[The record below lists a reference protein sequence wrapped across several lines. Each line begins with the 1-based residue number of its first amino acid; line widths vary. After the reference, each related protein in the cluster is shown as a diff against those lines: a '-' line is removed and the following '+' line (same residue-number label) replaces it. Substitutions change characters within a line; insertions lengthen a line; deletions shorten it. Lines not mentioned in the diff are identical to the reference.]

1 MLGIVFAFAALFVVL
16 PLVFAVLVMAGAAL
30 SGVAVLLVS
39 GVHAGKG
46 ILIGIVLGYLL
57 FRAYRKNRTAAAMEE
72 DKQRI
77 TLIGDLRFEAWGFAF
92 HPFVHLRRRRGVEPE
107 VVGSGHRAH
116 MGSEALTIDH

>member
-1 MLGIVFAFAALFVVL
+1 MLGIVFAFAALFVAL

-57 FRAYRKNRTAAAMEE
+57 FRAYRKNRTAAVMEE
-72 DKQRI
+72 
-77 TLIGDLRFEAWGFAF
+77 
-92 HPFVHLRRRRGVEPE
+92 V
-107 VVGSGHRAH
+107 
-116 MGSEALTIDH
+116 

>member
-30 SGVAVLLVS
+30 SGVAVLLIS

-72 DKQRI
+72 
-77 TLIGDLRFEAWGFAF
+77 
-92 HPFVHLRRRRGVEPE
+92 V
-107 VVGSGHRAH
+107 
-116 MGSEALTIDH
+116 

>member
-30 SGVAVLLVS
+30 SGVTVLLVS

-72 DKQRI
+72 
-77 TLIGDLRFEAWGFAF
+77 
-92 HPFVHLRRRRGVEPE
+92 V
-107 VVGSGHRAH
+107 
-116 MGSEALTIDH
+116 

>member
-30 SGVAVLLVS
+30 SGVALLLVS

-72 DKQRI
+72 
-77 TLIGDLRFEAWGFAF
+77 
-92 HPFVHLRRRRGVEPE
+92 V
-107 VVGSGHRAH
+107 
-116 MGSEALTIDH
+116 

>member
-46 ILIGIVLGYLL
+46 ILIGIVLGYLF

-72 DKQRI
+72 
-77 TLIGDLRFEAWGFAF
+77 
-92 HPFVHLRRRRGVEPE
+92 V
-107 VVGSGHRAH
+107 
-116 MGSEALTIDH
+116 

>member
-57 FRAYRKNRTAAAMEE
+57 FCAYRKNRTAAAMEE
-72 DKQRI
+72 
-77 TLIGDLRFEAWGFAF
+77 
-92 HPFVHLRRRRGVEPE
+92 V
-107 VVGSGHRAH
+107 
-116 MGSEALTIDH
+116 

>member
-39 GVHAGKG
+39 GAYAGKG

-57 FRAYRKNRTAAAMEE
+57 FRAYRKNRTAAVMEE
-72 DKQRI
+72 
-77 TLIGDLRFEAWGFAF
+77 A
-92 HPFVHLRRRRGVEPE
+92 
-107 VVGSGHRAH
+107 
-116 MGSEALTIDH
+116 

>member
-16 PLVFAVLVMAGAAL
+16 PLGFAVLVMAGAAL

-46 ILIGIVLGYLL
+46 ILIGIVLGYFL

-72 DKQRI
+72 
-77 TLIGDLRFEAWGFAF
+77 
-92 HPFVHLRRRRGVEPE
+92 V
-107 VVGSGHRAH
+107 
-116 MGSEALTIDH
+116 